1 MEADI
6 RGHQRKVIWQTVAP
20 NKIAHG
26 FTGIPTKNGA
36 SLPFRVKRT
45 WSAPAGHYVEQWY
58 VVDPKTREVLFES
71 PPGEVHL
78 MGLQAPTTL
87 TDEVTDGIRLKT
99 GSYLLVYALGG
110 VSGGEFEVEAVEV
123 EAEAA

>member
-6 RGHQRKVIWQTVAP
+6 RGHQRKVASWSTAP
-20 NKIAHG
+20 AKLVHG
-26 FTGIPTKNGA
+26 LSGIPTKNGVT
-36 SLPFRVKRT
+36 LPFRVKRL

-58 VVDPKTREVLFES
+58 IVDPKTREVLFES
-71 PPGEVHL
+71 APLDVL
-78 MGLQAPTTL
+78 LKGLQALTTL
-87 TDEVTDGIRLKT
+87 RDEVTKRIQLKP
-99 GSYLLVYALGG
+99 GSYLVVFALDG

>member
-20 NKIAHG
+20 LKVAHG
-26 FTGIPTKNGA
+26 FEGVPTRNGVT
-36 SLPFRVKRT
+36 LPFRVKRS
-45 WSAPAGHYVEQWY
+45 WSAPAGHYVEQFY
-58 VVDPKTREVLFES
+58 LVDPKTREVLFES
-71 PPGEVHL
+71 VPGDVHL
-78 MGLQAPTTL
+78 MGLQAPTAL
-87 TDEVTDGIRLKT
+87 TNEVSDRIRLKP
-99 GSYLLVYALGG
+99 GPYLVVYALDG

>member
-6 RGHQRKVIWQTVAP
+6 RGHQRKVIRQTAAP
-20 NKIAHG
+20 VKVAHG
-26 FTGIPTKNGA
+26 HDGIPTRNGT
-36 SLPFRVKRT
+36 SLPFRLKRT

-58 VVDPKTREVLFES
+58 LVDPKTREVLFES
-71 PPGEVHL
+71 NAEDVHL

-87 TDEVTDGIRLKT
+87 TDEVTDRIRIKP
-99 GSYLLVYALGG
+99 GGYLIVYALDA